1 MITGNQHIKRD
12 WNWLQSEVLCFYR
25 NSCLKTTT
33 EEPFLQRNCTIDVK
47 FCWCQIEAFPLT
59 LVSSWS
65 ISTFPLLQ
73 LKQDGKE
80 SRFSLW
86 LRLVVCHPA
95 CIDTW
100 TQQGL
105 QPPDLGRRL
114 HVWWECCWFWVQN
127 SQLMVLLC
135 FQFLHSVPLIHSS
148 SMQVVFSHH
157 GYIDILHVLQNYSST
172 KQFWMF

>member
-1 MITGNQHIKRD
+1 MQQLHQNLFLGSHDITAHAAMHPASTKSCSLFMITGNQHIKRD

-86 LRLVVCHPA
+86 LRLVVCLPA

-105 QPPDLGRRL
+105 QPPDPGRRL
-114 HVWWECCWFWVQN
+114 HVWWGAAG
-127 SQLMVLLC
+127 S
-135 FQFLHSVPLIHSS
+135 
-148 SMQVVFSHH
+148 
-157 GYIDILHVLQNYSST
+157 GYKTVN
-172 KQFWMF
+172 